1 MSSSILFFGDFVS
14 SNSSDVVL
22 SNGIKELIS
31 EATIVGCN
39 LEAPISAGASKIV
52 KSGVAIKQEKSIARW
67 MADNS
72 FHFVQLANN
81 HMLDFG
87 VQGLEDTLR
96 ELDRFT
102 TVGAGA
108 FDEAYKI
115 KGISAGEKTIGLI
128 SFCHYEFGITEN
140 EDQSGVAWINHWRII
155 HEIQSKKERFDFI
168 IALPHA
174 GVELIDAPL
183 PEWRQ
188 VYKKLIDCG
197 VDAVIATHPHIPQG
211 WEIHNGKPIFY
222 SLGNFY
228 FDAIS
233 HYPHPFWNKS
243 YAVQIFLGEQIEFKV
258 HNLIFAEGRV
268 EIDFDSSR
276 DKHNQYLCS
285 LILNDNSY
293 ESYINKET
301 IRLYHIYERFMK
313 QSLGGFFIGGNMN
326 QKARSFLNYING
338 KRDYNYLLN
347 TFRCES
353 HRWLIQRALLL
364 KQNE

>member
-14 SNSSDVVL
+14 SKCSNVVL
-22 SNGIKELIS
+22 SDDIKGLIS
-31 EATIVGCN
+31 NATIVGCN
-39 LEAPISAGASKIV
+39 LEAPITKGASIIAKA
-52 KSGVAIKQEKSIARW
+52 GVAIKQEVSIASW
-67 MADNS
+67 MKENG

-87 VQGLEDTLR
+87 LQGLEDTL
-96 ELDRFT
+96 LDLNQFT

-115 KGISAGEKTIGLI
+115 KEIIAGGKKIGLI
-128 SFCHYEFGITEN
+128 SLCHQEFGITEN
-140 EDQSGVAWINHWRII
+140 ENQSGVAWINHWRVI
-155 HEIQSKKERFDFI
+155 HEIQSQKEHFDFI

-188 VYKKLIDCG
+188 IYKKLIDYG

-211 WEIHNGKPIFY
+211 WETHNGKPIFY

-228 FDAIS
+228 FDAVS
-233 HYPHPFWNKS
+233 NPHPFWNKS
-243 YAVQIFLGEQIEFKV
+243 YAVQIFLGEQIDFKI
-258 HNLIFAEGRV
+258 HNLIFVEGRV
-268 EIDFDSSR
+268 DIDFDSSR
-276 DKHNQYLCS
+276 DVHNQYLCN
-285 LILNDNSY
+285 LISNDGSY
-293 ESYINKET
+293 ESYINNEAT
-301 IRLYHIYERFMK
+301 RLYDIYEKRMK
-313 QSLGGFFIGGNMN
+313 QSLGAFYINGNIK
-326 QKARSFLNYING
+326 QKARLILNFFKG